1 MRRFTTRQ
9 MVYMALLITL
19 NIILTRMA
27 SIHIVFGGVEGVRV
41 GFGGLPVILAGV
53 MLGPIAGG
61 LVGALGDILGYFV
74 NPIGA
79 FMPHFALTAA
89 LRGIIPGL
97 LLFNS
102 KRVAS
107 FWYTLLAV
115 AVGQIISSL
124 ILVPYFLKL
133 LFGIPIIATLPG
145 RLISQGL
152 TIPFYAAVTVM
163 LMKRIYAE
171 EQSLFYNNQYSLIQ
185 KCSEK

>member
-27 SIHIVFGGVEGVRV
+27 SIRIGFGGVEGIRI
-41 GFGGLPVILAGV
+41 GFGGLPVVLAGV
-53 MLGPIAGG
+53 MLGPLAGG
-61 LVGALGDILGYFV
+61 IVGALGDLLGYFV
-74 NPIGA
+74 NPMGA

-97 LLFNS
+97 IIFDS
-102 KRVAS
+102 KKVVN

-115 AVGQIISSL
+115 AVGQTISSL
-124 ILVPYFLKL
+124 ILVPYFLNT

-145 RLISQGL
+145 RLISQAL

-163 LMKRIYAE
+163 LMKRIYVDE
-171 EQSLFYNNQYSLIQ
+171 LYLFYNNQYPLIE
-185 KCSEK
+185 KCSDK